1 MVCHVLEPLQPM
13 DRNTY
18 VCDKRFHID
27 EFLSLFQPPSELKHG
42 YVVADGDTARFY
54 TLADDSK
61 SDVKLLQTISICRQ
75 KSQKK
80 GGQSAP
86 RFGRMQQ
93 NQVAAFVK
101 LVAETANQLFLN
113 KNGRP
118 SIKTLAF
125 GGTGGDKTGIYALT
139 HVSPHLN
146 RDLAQ
151 LVIGKWAAAD
161 ITQLLTTSLN
171 KRKEVDDS
179 KSNGIIELF
188 LDHVRRNTGCAIY
201 GKEQLLLSTKH
212 LQTIIHNNQVTPEEL
227 ADLSIGPK
235 TVCVQSNHPTIAQ
248 YGGIVAISFFPL
260 TDATID
266 VANDVP

>member
-179 KSNGIIELF
+179 KSNGIIEL
-188 LDHVRRNTGCAIY
+188 
-201 GKEQLLLSTKH
+201 LLSTKH